1 MRILTFICILFFAL
15 SVNAQTQYPRG
26 LPSPSSNGYIKE
38 GYTQIDSGIITN
50 VRDTF
55 LAKYPTLIKWSGNNK
70 YYYTNGNGTAWYPLT
85 TNATIFSV
93 NAGWGLIKVNDSTLK
108 ADTSINGVATWALL
122 KKKIDSVNANVN
134 LRVKYSDTASM
145 LSGYLPLFF
154 RTNPTT
160 LNINNK
166 YFSMY
171 GQNAIG
177 DYTSG
182 RLDIANNIGSIGY
195 QKYGTFYGLQID
207 TLGVGTYNSHT
218 LKPINY
224 NSDYSANF
232 TSNSLIT
239 KSYVDNKL
247 ALKVNISDTAS
258 MLTPY
263 VRKSSTNSIL
273 YSGSVDVGNITTGG
287 KNVTVTFPSALST
300 SSYFILGSIVS
311 NGTAEL
317 DATSLWVI
325 TNRSTTSFTI
335 HFREDA
341 EVTQNIAFEYILFAK

>member
-122 KKKIDSVNANVN
+122 KKKIDSIGAVKVN
-134 LRVKYSDTASM
+134 YTDTASM
-145 LSGYLPLFF
+145 LSHYI
-154 RTNPTT
+154 RTAVTSVATGFGLLGGTITT
-160 LNINNK
+160 T
-166 YFSMY
+166 
-171 GQNAIG
+171 G
-177 DYTSG
+177 
-182 RLDIANNIGSIGY
+182 
-195 QKYGTFYGLQID
+195 
-207 TLGVGTYNSHT
+207 T
-218 LKPINY
+218 LKA
-224 NSDYSANF
+224 D
-232 TSNSLIT
+232 TSNGGLTTWALTKKKIDSLGA
-239 KSYVDNKL
+239 V
-247 ALKVNISDTAS
+247 KVNISDTAS

-273 YSGSVDVGNITTGG
+273 YSGSVNVGNIVTGG
-287 KNVTVTFPSALST
+287 VNITVTFPSALST
-300 SSYFILGSIVS
+300 ASYFILGSIVS

-317 DATSLWVI
+317 DATVLWVI

-341 EVTQNIAFEYILFAK
+341 EVAQNIAFEYILFAK

>member
-1 MRILTFICILFFAL
+1 MRLITFICVLFFAL

-70 YYYTNGNGTAWYPLT
+70 YYYTNGNGAAWYPLV
-85 TNATIFSV
+85 NNV

-122 KKKIDSVNANVN
+122 KKKIDSIGAVKVN
-134 LRVKYSDTASM
+134 YTDTASM
-145 LSGYLPLFF
+145 LSHYI
-154 RTNPTT
+154 RTAVTSVATGFGLLGGTITT
-160 LNINNK
+160 T
-166 YFSMY
+166 
-171 GQNAIG
+171 G
-177 DYTSG
+177 
-182 RLDIANNIGSIGY
+182 
-195 QKYGTFYGLQID
+195 
-207 TLGVGTYNSHT
+207 T
-218 LKPINY
+218 LKA
-224 NSDYSANF
+224 D
-232 TSNSLIT
+232 TSSGGLTTWALTKKKIDSLGA
-239 KSYVDNKL
+239 V
-247 ALKVNISDTAS
+247 KVNIADTAS

-273 YSGSVDVGNITTGG
+273 YSGSTNIGNITTGG
-287 KNVTVTFPSALST
+287 INVTVTFPSALST

-317 DATSLWVI
+317 DATALWVI
-325 TNRSTTSFTI
+325 TSRSTTSFTV

>member
-55 LAKYPTLIKWSGNNK
+55 LAKYPTLIKWSGNNQ
-70 YYYTNGNGTAWYPLT
+70 YYYTNGNGAAWHPLVN
-85 TNATIFSV
+85 NATIFSV

-108 ADTSINGVATWALL
+108 ADTSINGVATWGLL
-122 KKKIDSVNANVN
+122 KKKIDSIGAIKVN
-134 LRVKYSDTASM
+134 YTDTASM
-145 LSGYLPLFF
+145 LSHYI
-154 RTNPTT
+154 RTGSSGTVT
-160 LNINNK
+160 SVATGFGLSGGTIT
-166 YFSMY
+166 
-171 GQNAIG
+171 
-177 DYTSG
+177 TSG
-182 RLDIANNIGSIGY
+182 TLKADTSSGGLTTWALTKKKIDSIGA
-195 QKYGTFYGLQID
+195 
-207 TLGVGTYNSHT
+207 V
-218 LKPINY
+218 
-224 NSDYSANF
+224 
-232 TSNSLIT
+232 
-239 KSYVDNKL
+239 
-247 ALKVNISDTAS
+247 KVNISDTAS

-273 YSGSVDVGNITTGG
+273 YSGSTNIGNITTGG
-287 KNVTVTFPSALST
+287 MNVTVTFPSALST

-317 DATSLWVI
+317 DATVLWVI

-341 EVTQNIAFEYILFAK
+341 EVTQNVAFEYILFAK

>member
-1 MRILTFICILFFAL
+1 MRLVTFICVLFFAL

-55 LAKYPTLIKWSGNNK
+55 LAKYPTLIKWSGNNQ

-85 TNATIFSV
+85 NNSKSIGSV

-122 KKKIDSVNANVN
+122 KKKIDSLGAIKVNTT
-134 LRVKYSDTASM
+134 DTAAM
-145 LSGYLPLFF
+145 LSGYLPLLLKSSL
-154 RTNPTT
+154 TNVK
-160 LNINNK
+160 LNNK
-166 YFSMY
+166 YLSFWDINGS
-171 GQNAIG
+171 GAA
-177 DYTSG
+177 TSG
-182 RLDIANNIGSIGY
+182 RLDLTTGFSYIGY
-195 QKYGTFYGLQID
+195 QKSGSIYGLQID
-207 TLGVGTYNSHT
+207 TLGVATYYSHT
-218 LKPINY
+218 NKPINY
-224 NSDYSANF
+224 GSNYSANF

-239 KSYVDNKL
+239 KSYADSAL

-273 YSGSVDVGNITTGG
+273 YSGSVNVGNIVTGG
-287 KNVTVTFPSALST
+287 VNITVTFPSALST

-317 DATSLWVI
+317 DATVLWVI

-341 EVTQNIAFEYILFAK
+341 EVTQNVAFEYILFAK